1 MGLGTYL
8 VRLFDVFDAVRGFGE
23 LCYVFGRDERSVSVS
38 LSSFL
43 GDADG
48 QQSLGSYDV
57 GTVFNCR

>member
-1 MGLGTYL
+1 
-8 VRLFDVFDAVRGFGE
+8 
-23 LCYVFGRDERSVSVS
+23 VSVS